1 MQETWV
7 GKISWRREQLPTPVF
22 WPEEFYGLY
31 RTCLRTQWIY
41 NGKVTQGVGWGGSPL
56 KDEVIP
62 SVFLGTGGSS
72 DGKGPRQIVAIKR
85 LRYFYSSSPNS
96 ESPHKGK
103 AASES

>member
-1 MQETWV
+1 MGRSPGEGNSFPLQYSGLKNSMDCIGHV
-7 GKISWRREQLPTPVF
+7 SGHSGSIMGKLPKE
-22 WPEEFYGLY
+22 WAG
-31 RTCLRTQWIY
+31 
-41 NGKVTQGVGWGGSPL
+41 GGSPL

-96 ESPHKGK
+96 ESLHKGK